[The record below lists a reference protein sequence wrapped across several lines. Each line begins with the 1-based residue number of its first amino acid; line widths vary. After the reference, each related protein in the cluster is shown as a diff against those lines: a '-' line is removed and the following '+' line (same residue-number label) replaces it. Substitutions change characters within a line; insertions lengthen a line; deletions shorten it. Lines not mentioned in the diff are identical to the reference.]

1 LYADGVKVNSAT
13 ITEADN
19 WTHTFTDLAKYE
31 NNGDE
36 IAYTVKEIYIDN
48 LKVADSAYKPT
59 LTGKVGDN
67 TFVITNSYTPETT
80 TVSGTKTWDDA
91 DDQDGARPES
101 ITIRLY
107 RDGEEIASKT
117 VTEKDQWSWTFDNL
131 DKYEDEG
138 QTVEYTITEDAV
150 ENYSTT
156 YDGFNVTN
164 SYTPNEVSV
173 TVFKRWSDSRNVNG
187 LRPQNIF
194 VELLADGKVVENKTI
209 TLNAAN
215 DWKATFTELP
225 EYVDGKQ
232 ITYTVEEIPV
242 EGYTTRISGD
252 AVNGFIITN
261 TLIETNEPGNPELP
275 ASGSDEYA
283 TTSSSAKTPSSPT
296 LPSSSTSSTN
306 TSTSTN
312 EYAWGAV
319 LLAACCGLAVIIA
332 LKKKRETK

>member
-1 LYADGVKVNSAT
+1 
-13 ITEADN
+13 
-19 WTHTFTDLAKYE
+19 
-31 NNGDE
+31 
-36 IAYTVKEIYIDN
+36 
-48 LKVADSAYKPT
+48 
-59 LTGKVGDN
+59 
-67 TFVITNSYTPETT
+67 
-80 TVSGTKTWDDA
+80 
-91 DDQDGARPES
+91 
-101 ITIRLY
+101 
-107 RDGEEIASKT
+107 
-117 VTEKDQWSWTFDNL
+117 
-131 DKYEDEG
+131 
-138 QTVEYTITEDAV
+138 
-150 ENYSTT
+150 
-156 YDGFNVTN
+156 
-164 SYTPNEVSV
+164 
-173 TVFKRWSDSRNVNG
+173 
-187 LRPQNIF
+187 
-194 VELLADGKVVENKTI
+194 
-209 TLNAAN
+209 
-215 DWKATFTELP
+215 LP

>member
-1 LYADGVKVNSAT
+1 L
-13 ITEADN
+13 I
-19 WTHTFTDLAKYE
+19 
-31 NNGDE
+31 
-36 IAYTVKEIYIDN
+36 
-48 LKVADSAYKPT
+48 
-59 LTGKVGDN
+59 GKVGEN

-138 QTVEYTITEDAV
+138 QEVEYTITEDAV

-156 YDGFNVTN
+156 YDGYNVTN

-173 TVFKRWSDSRNVNG
+173 TVFKRWSDSRNING
-187 LRPQNIF
+187 FRPKNIF

-215 DWKATFTELP
+215 NWRATFTELP
-225 EYVDGKQ
+225 KYVDGKK

-242 EGYTTRISGD
+242 DGYTTRYSGD
-252 AVNGFIITN
+252 AVNGYIITN
-261 TLIETNEPGNPELP
+261 TLIERESKEPGNPVLP
-275 ASGSDEYA
+275 SNGSDDSGEYV
-283 TTSSSAKTPSSPT
+283 TTNSTSSTSSTAKTPSSPS

-306 TSTSTN
+306 TSTNTN
-312 EYAWGAV
+312 EYVWGAV